1 MSNAEIMSKT
11 RNLFNEIIDITSN
24 INTKTLISEGG
35 VGYKDSTLI
44 DLLRMVHSED
54 NTKWHDRFK
63 K

>member
-24 INTKTLISEGG
+24 INTKISMSEGG
-35 VGYKDSTLI
+35 VGNKDSVLI
-44 DLLRMVHSED
+44 DLLRMVHLRD